1 MELLWDIRVSLDVF
15 LGGLGVGAFIFGA
28 ILYYMESQTYAAT
41 IKKIMIIAPL
51 LVIAGL
57 LLLLTE
63 LGRPMNIIKTIIA
76 VNPASVMSIG
86 IFLQGIFVAIS
97 LLIAFIAITKGTEEI
112 TGKLMYIGATLAG
125 LVGFYHGMLLVGIG
139 IEPWNGAIPVMFF
152 VSSVIGG
159 AMLALLLSYGSSE
172 FEAIAQNFKV
182 PVVANGIITVNLV
195 IILGWIYSL
204 TLTSATSKAAY
215 SALFASF
222 GMELFIAIAGL
233 VLPLVLFTMVL
244 MKKATLKAV
253 TIPAALLLLAGSFV
267 LKNLIV
273 YLGQMV

>member
-28 ILYYMESQTYAAT
+28 ILYYMGSQTYAAT
-41 IKKIMIIAPL
+41 IKKAMIIAPL

-63 LGRPMNIIKTIIA
+63 LGRPMNIIKTVIA

-97 LLIAFIAITKGTEEI
+97 LFIAFIAITKGAEEI

-125 LVGFYHGMLLVGIG
+125 LVGFYHGMLLAGIG

-152 VSSVIGG
+152 VSSMIGG

-204 TLTSATSKAAY
+204 ALTSSASKAAY
-215 SALFASF
+215 SALFSSF

-253 TIPAALLLLAGSFV
+253 TIPAALMLLAGSFV